1 MRHLKYNP
9 SCTRTLCG
17 LFPLRSARHTYC
29 AQDAKDWGITV
40 SRRKGAVSLIPFPNA
55 KKPIT
60 WIKPMRAQLIVA
72 CLLCW
77 QNETSKASG
86 IKIHCSTH
94 TEGTPR
100 KQTLSYVLQEKKEPF
115 HATRRNSF
123 LLCSIMHQKP
133 CSQSG
138 VGAIF
143 CILAFCLLLWLPLMG
158 CMPFSLC
165 TQKYYKI

>member
-133 CSQSG
+133 WPTEWSG
-138 VGAIF
+138 SHILHSCFLPSALTAFHGMHAIF
-143 CILAFCLLLWLPLMG
+143 PVYSEIL
-158 CMPFSLC
+158 
-165 TQKYYKI
+165 